1 MYTSSSLDYLSH
13 LKSEVH
19 VKRCFYSVVLVL
31 VMTIGLPVILV
42 GQIDIKDTKFLSQP
56 AISKNQIAFVYSGDL
71 WTADLDGKNV
81 RRLTSDDGID

>member
-1 MYTSSSLDYLSH
+1 M
-13 LKSEVH
+13 
-19 VKRCFYSVVLVL
+19 KRCLYSVVLVL

-56 AISKNQIAFVYSGDL
+56 AISKNRIAFVYSGDL

-81 RRLTSDDGID
+81 RRLTSDDGIESNPVFFSEWQTDSL

>member
-1 MYTSSSLDYLSH
+1 M
-13 LKSEVH
+13 
-19 VKRCFYSVVLVL
+19 KRCFYSVVLVL

-81 RRLTSDDGID
+81 RRLTSDDGIESNPV